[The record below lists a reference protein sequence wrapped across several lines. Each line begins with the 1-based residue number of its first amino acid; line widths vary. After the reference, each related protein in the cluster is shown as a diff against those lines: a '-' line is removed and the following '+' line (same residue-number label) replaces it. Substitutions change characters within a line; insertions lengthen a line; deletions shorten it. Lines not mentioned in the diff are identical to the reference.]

1 MHLFTLTLPLAL
13 VGCAKRPTVAQPAAA
28 EQPPVTP
35 DVEGPPRAAPT
46 PPIKTSIEA
55 LGGHV
60 FLYMKG
66 GSLVAKDAE
75 SLAEKV
81 VLTGQFRSGIL
92 EPALDLVW
100 LLSEKEVYVVDL
112 RENAPMARK
121 IATKTSWMDREHLD
135 ALLVLWKTVDG
146 KGVTWGS
153 WVRCRVA
160 EEIRLS
166 LGDPPDPI
174 PGYKSDDENVRVFD
188 EEWLKAQRE
197 RTVNKQAM
205 DRPKWWRSPEL
216 FEAPKGCQRG
226 TSCDDACGIG
236 VPFGASGQAL
246 VVVKVWEGKPKI
258 GDICPCHYSCSLRRP
273 GGQWAKMGESS
284 QCGPYTFDL
293 SGRWY
298 FEQEGNQ
305 VCNVDNRCV
314 GLDDGKAIGFLSGQV
329 SLQGP
334 DDWTAST
341 E

>member
-1 MHLFTLTLPLAL
+1 MVSMHLFTLTLPLAL

-121 IATKTSWMDREHLD
+121 IATKTSWQHWEGLD
-135 ALLVLWKTVDG
+135 QLSVEWKCAGGETGITGEADCYECE
-146 KGVTWGS
+146 S
-153 WVRCRVA
+153 I
-160 EEIRLS
+160 ELF
-166 LGDPPDPI
+166 LGDAQDQK
-174 PGYKSDDENVRVFD
+174 PGDNGVKLFD
-188 EEWLKAQRE
+188 ETWLKAQRD
-197 RTVNKQAM
+197 RAVNKRGKP
-205 DRPKWWRSPEL
+205 DWWRPPHRVKTPERC
-216 FEAPKGCQRG
+216 KHG
-226 TSCDDACGIG
+226 TLCDDSCGLA
-236 VPFGASGQAL
+236 VPFGASGKELA
-246 VVVKVWEGKPKI
+246 VTWVAEGE
-258 GDICPCHYSCSLRRP
+258 DYPCHYSCSLRGPNR
-273 GGQWAKMGESS
+273 QWIKMAEPDE
-284 QCGPYTFDL
+284 CPRYIFDL

-298 FEQEGNQ
+298 FEEGGSQ
-305 VCNVDNRCV
+305 VCNVDDKCV
-314 GLDDGKAIGFLSGQV
+314 RLDDGKVIGFLFGQV
-329 SLQGP
+329 SLGRP
-334 DDWTAST
+334 ADWPAPSET
-341 E
+341 EAH